1 MNLKSLDTTA
11 LKAELKRRERN
22 AKTLIKKRTKLA
34 RQLAD
39 VDGELAALGSTG
51 AGGSRVRGT
60 TAAGTPR
67 KRARN
72 DVSLGDALAQAMEV
86 RAVVSPA
93 EAATLVQ
100 ENGYKSTSKHFGM
113 MVSNALTKDKRFKR
127 ISRGQYERLN

>member
-22 AKTLIKKRTKLA
+22 ARGLFKKRNKLA

-39 VDGELAALGSTG
+39 VESELAALGA
-51 AGGSRVRGT
+51 AGGGRGP
-60 TAAGTPR
+60 ASSGVGR
-67 KRARN
+67 RRARN
-72 DVSLGDALAQAMEV
+72 KVSLTDALAQAMEV

-93 EAATLVQ
+93 EAAELVK

-127 ISRGQYERLN
+127 VSRGQYERVS